1 MVEKKVIF
9 LLHNYIALANGI
21 LSVTFCLKVA

>member
-9 LLHNYIALANGI
+9 LLHNYIALANI